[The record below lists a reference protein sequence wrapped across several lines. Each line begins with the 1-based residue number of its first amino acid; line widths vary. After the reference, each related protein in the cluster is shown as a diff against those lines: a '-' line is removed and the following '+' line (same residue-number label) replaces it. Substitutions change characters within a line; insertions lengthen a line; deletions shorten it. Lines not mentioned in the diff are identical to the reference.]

1 MFRVVFV
8 PRLGFAFVKRSG
20 LTCLP
25 DDDNEK
31 RKKGKTS
38 TRCARGA
45 AHVFFRG
52 SVGVTATLSR

>member
-31 RKKGKTS
+31 GKKGKTS

-45 AHVFFRG
+45 AHVFSGGLLGLR
-52 SVGVTATLSR
+52 RR